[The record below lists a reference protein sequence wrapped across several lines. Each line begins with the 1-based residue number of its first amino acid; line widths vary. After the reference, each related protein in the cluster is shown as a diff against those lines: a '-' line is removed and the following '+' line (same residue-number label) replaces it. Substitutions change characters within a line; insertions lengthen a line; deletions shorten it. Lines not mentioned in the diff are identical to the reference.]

1 MTTAELEEQLK
12 ALGIEVGSWK
22 IKEPG
27 KFVSAGDL
35 FKKQEELLLKIQ
47 GLLETQL
54 KQDQATLAD
63 LHVALN
69 KAKFGSG
76 R

>member
-1 MTTAELEEQLK
+1 MTISDLEEQLK
-12 ALGIEVGSWK
+12 ALGIDVGSWK

-27 KFVSAGDL
+27 KTVPAGDL
-35 FKKQEELLLKIQ
+35 FKKQEEVLLKVQ
-47 GLLETQL
+47 SLLEKQL

-63 LHVALN
+63 LHIALN

-76 R
+76 K